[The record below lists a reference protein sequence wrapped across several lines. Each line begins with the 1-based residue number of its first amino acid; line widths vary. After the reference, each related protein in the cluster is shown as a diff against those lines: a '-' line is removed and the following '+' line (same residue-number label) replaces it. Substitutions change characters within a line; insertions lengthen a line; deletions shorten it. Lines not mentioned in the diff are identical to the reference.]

1 MPDLRTQLV
10 DRVRAM
16 LSHALGASRA
26 RLTAAR
32 TELDTAQDRLRRIR
46 DAAARVPARVGAE
59 RDRRVAEL
67 SDRYGTEL
75 GRLAARAAEA
85 AAREAPGAAGTG
97 WTGWRPTPVV
107 RGEAPGPLRIGTVD
121 LPGSVPVPALVP
133 LLDAGHVHLSGTDR
147 AGCDAAVAALLLR
160 AVGRADP
167 GAVRLVGYDPEHLG
181 GGLAGF
187 APLSTAGL
195 LTFVGPGGLA
205 RLLDDL
211 VDQIRRI
218 NETVLAGEYAS
229 LRDLAAATG
238 RRPEPWRI
246 AVLLG
251 GDELSRHERGQLDR
265 VVRTGAS
272 CGVHLVVRG
281 IALPDEPDVHRVVV
295 EDGIAR
301 LDRNPE
307 LPVRPDPAPPAA
319 LVTETC
325 REVAA
330 RVNAGPP
337 PTPFT
342 DLLPPADQMWREDS
356 SGGLVAPIG
365 DGPQGRPV
373 TLTLGDYPPH
383 ALIGGPSGTGKT
395 NLIFAWI
402 GSLAARYSP
411 TELEFYLLDFKE
423 GVSFARFAQGRR
435 DPSWLPHMRLVGI
448 NVNTDREFG
457 LALLRFLAEELR
469 RRADAAKRHEVTK
482 LAELRAVDPTGRWP
496 RIVAVVDEFQM
507 LLAGRDAVARE
518 AADLLED
525 LARRGRSQ
533 GIHLV
538 LASQDVR
545 GIEALWGRPALVAQF
560 TLRIALPKAL
570 RILAERNDAA
580 QVLPRHHAIVNA
592 ESGMSEGNQVA
603 RIPAASDWGTWSD
616 LQHRLW
622 RMRPPDAAPARL
634 FDGDAIPRLE
644 EAPDFVAL
652 RPAGQPAVGLRSPGE
667 PAVAIRPT
675 GPSVPAA
682 SPPRGSGA
690 AIWPEGIGPER
701 AGPERAGPERAGP
714 ERAGPERAGPERA
727 GPERAGPERA
737 ATSDAAAG
745 DTSDGAASAG
755 AVPDGAVRRGAV
767 PDGAVR
773 DGGERTG
780 AADRTGA
787 RGPVALLGEII
798 DVQARSAGMRL
809 PRAPGR
815 NLAVLGTRVDEA
827 CAVLDAAARSLRRQH
842 APGTARFS
850 IACLDPDADS
860 AARSLYEALGA
871 DAAWY
876 SEEDVGELMAET
888 AEGLGS
894 GSAPGEPHYLLL
906 YAVDAAA
913 GQLGATIGR
922 RSGLDHLRHVL
933 HNGPER
939 RTHTLAW
946 WRGVARLRA
955 DLGGPAS
962 RTDQIGAW
970 VALDVQ
976 GGELT
981 SSLYPGA
988 GGGPDWYPRPWR
1000 GLFFDRSVH
1009 RTGQV
1014 IIPYGPSR

>member
-1 MPDLRTQLV
+1 MPDVRTQLV
-10 DRVRAM
+10 DRVRTM
-16 LSHALGASRA
+16 LSHALGASRS
-26 RLTAAR
+26 RLAAAR
-32 TELDTAQDRLRRIR
+32 TELGSAEERLRRIR
-46 DAAARVPARVGAE
+46 DAATRVPARVGAE
-59 RDRRVAEL
+59 RDRRIADL
-67 SDRYGTEL
+67 ADRYGAEIT
-75 GRLAARAAEA
+75 RLAARAADA
-85 AAREAPGAAGTG
+85 ATREAPGAAGTD
-97 WTGWRPTPVV
+97 WQGWRPTPVV
-107 RGEAPGPLRIGTVD
+107 RGEAPGPLRIGTVH

-133 LLDAGHVHLSGTDR
+133 LLDAGHVHLSGADR
-147 AGCDAAVAALLLR
+147 AGSDAVVAALLLR
-160 AVGRADP
+160 SLGRADP
-167 GAVRLVGYDPEHLG
+167 GSVRLVGYDPEHLG

-229 LRDLAAATG
+229 LRELAAATG
-238 RRPEPWRI
+238 RRPEPWRV

-265 VVRTGAS
+265 VARTGAA

-281 IALPDEPDVHRVVV
+281 IALPDEPDVHRAVV
-295 EDGIAR
+295 DGDGAR
-301 LDRNPE
+301 LDTCPD
-307 LPVRPDPAPPAA
+307 LLVRPDPAPPAH

-325 REVAA
+325 REVAT

-342 DLLPPADQMWREDS
+342 DLLPPLDEMWREDS
-356 SGGLVAPIG
+356 AVSLVAPIG

-402 GSLAARYSP
+402 GSLASRYSP
-411 TELEFYLLDFKE
+411 AELEFYLLDFKE

-482 LAELRAVDPTGRWP
+482 LSELRAVDPTGRWP

-592 ESGMSEGNQVA
+592 ESGMAEGNQVA

-634 FDGDAIPRLE
+634 FDGDAIPRLD

-652 RPAGQPAVGLRSPGE
+652 RPAGE
-667 PAVAIRPT
+667 P
-675 GPSVPAA
+675 VPARA
-682 SPPRGSGA
+682 GDRAAGG
-690 AIWPEGIGPER
+690 AIWPEGVGPEHTAPPTGADRPGGPER
-701 AGPERAGPERAGP
+701 
-714 ERAGPERAGPERA
+714 
-727 GPERAGPERA
+727 
-737 ATSDAAAG
+737 T
-745 DTSDGAASAG
+745 
-755 AVPDGAVRRGAV
+755 
-767 PDGAVR
+767 
-773 DGGERTG
+773 TG
-780 AADRTGA
+780 GA

-798 DVQARSAGMRL
+798 DVQARSAGLRL

-815 NLAVLGTRVDEA
+815 NLAVLGTGVDEA

-842 APGTARFS
+842 RPGTARFS
-850 IACLDPDADS
+850 IACLDPDADT
-860 AARSLYEALGA
+860 AARALYEALGT

-876 SEEDVGELMAET
+876 SEDDIGELMAET
-888 AEGLGS
+888 ANGLGS

-913 GQLGATIGR
+913 GQLGTSVGG

-946 WRGVARLRA
+946 WRGVARMRV

-976 GGELT
+976 GAELT
-981 SSLYPGA
+981 SALYPGA